1 MAPKDKRH
9 QEITNK
15 IRKIMKNV
23 GDDVLV
29 EGVMPSLEIPKVG
42 YDNTVWSDEKRML
55 TIGDKT
61 VQIGPNRLKEDTN
74 FRSISCHGQCY
85 KKAVG

>member
-42 YDNTVWSDEKRML
+42 
-55 TIGDKT
+55 
-61 VQIGPNRLKEDTN
+61 
-74 FRSISCHGQCY
+74 
-85 KKAVG
+85 

>member
-23 GDDVLV
+23 GDEVLV

-42 YDNTVWSDEKRML
+42 YDNTVWSDEKGCLLLVRRL
-55 TIGDKT
+55 FKL
-61 VQIGPNRLKEDTN
+61 VQTAQRRYQPLLNI
-74 FRSISCHGQCY
+74 
-85 KKAVG
+85 

>member
-23 GDDVLV
+23 GDELLV

-61 VQIGPNRLKEDTN
+61 VQIGPNRLKEDTH
-74 FRSISCHGQCY
+74 FRSISGHGQCY
-85 KKAVG
+85 TKAVG